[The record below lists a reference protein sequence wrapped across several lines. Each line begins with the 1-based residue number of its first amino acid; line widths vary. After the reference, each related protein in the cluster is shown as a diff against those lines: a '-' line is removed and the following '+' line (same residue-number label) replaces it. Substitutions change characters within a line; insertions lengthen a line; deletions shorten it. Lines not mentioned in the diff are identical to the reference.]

1 MEELIGRLSMFGY
14 DATSYDEVV
23 LDYCLQRA
31 EQYIKNYCNIN
42 EIPQE
47 LHYAL
52 IDIAVGEFLKEK
64 KNSGQLK
71 GFVNLAAAVKST
83 KEGDTEVTYVTGE
96 GSMTPEQRVD
106 TLISYLLKSHLTEL
120 NNFRRLRW

>member
-23 LDYCLQRA
+23 LDYCLKRA
-31 EQYIKNYCNIN
+31 EQYIKNYCNLD
-42 EIPQE
+42 EIPEE

-52 IDIAVGEFLKEK
+52 IDITVGEFLKEK

-71 GFVNLAAAVKST
+71 GFVNLTPAVKST
-83 KEGDTEVTYVTGE
+83 KEGDTEVVYVTGE

-106 TLISYLLKSHLTEL
+106 TLISYLLGSHLTEL